1 MAEKRATRPDPA
13 SQSFLQESCERSARL
28 AVVDRSSSMTLPPT
42 SSSSAST
49 TMAPTDYHRLPSN
62 SPKDYEQV
70 LRLASENPNLV
81 NNDQSAS
88 MPPIPTVRSQ
98 DDDCPI
104 DNAQLTYSSIRLPCD
119 VEVMVAPDVLSQHP
133 MVLRTLQVDLTQC
146 LKVLPYSVTLLSSG
160 PRSGSICRTCMG
172 PGDVRRNV

>member
-1 MAEKRATRPDPA
+1 M
-13 SQSFLQESCERSARL
+13 
-28 AVVDRSSSMTLPPT
+28 DRSSSMTLPPT

-146 LKVLPYSVTLLSSG
+146 LKVLPYSVHPLIKRTKIWVNLSYVYGTRGRQKCLKHSTFHHEEG
-160 PRSGSICRTCMG
+160 WL
-172 PGDVRRNV
+172 VQW